1 MFFLKLESHPVA
13 FQPETHGLQIEVQA
27 SVSLCTLSSGSLFL
41 NPHGLG
47 ILVPQL
53 GIEPAPLEV
62 NRRSPDH
69 WTAR

>member
-47 ILVPQL
+47 ILVPQPEM
-53 GIEPAPLEV
+53 EPMPSAV
-62 NRRSPDH
+62 KAQSPNH
-69 WTAR
+69 WTTR